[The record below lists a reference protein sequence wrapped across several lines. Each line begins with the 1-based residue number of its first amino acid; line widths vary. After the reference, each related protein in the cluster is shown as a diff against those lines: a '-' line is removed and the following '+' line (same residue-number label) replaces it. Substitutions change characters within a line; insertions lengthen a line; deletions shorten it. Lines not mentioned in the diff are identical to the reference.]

1 MSTAAPAVSPHAASP
16 PTAATGVVD
25 DIGQTPLLRLDSV
38 AADLPETVHLYAKA
52 EHLNPG
58 GSVKDR
64 PALRMIEAGLADGA
78 FHPDQTLIDATSG
91 NTGIAYAM
99 IGAAKGLDVTLALP
113 QNASEER
120 KKVLRAYGAELILT
134 DPMAG
139 TDGAQERVKEIVE
152 AHPDRYFYPDQYN
165 NDANWQA
172 HHDGTGPE
180 ILAQTD
186 GQITHFVAGLGTTGT
201 FTGVTLEKL
210 GLERPVDAVVLVYDG
225 LNYLLDPADVR
236 QFFRRAARLVRP
248 GGLVLFDQS
257 TPANSEDNATGFTDE
272 GTEGDFA
279 YVRESTYDP
288 DTRRHVTTFAVSVD
302 GRSGCER
309 HVQRAYAPGEIRT
322 LLADSPLSVEAAYDG
337 FSTDPVQ
344 DRSHR
349 VHWVTRRVVE
359 EA

>member
-1 MSTAAPAVSPHAASP
+1 MVEPYDMLAAGYDAVMGHVDYESWSAYVHRLLQRHADAEGVEHVVELGGGTGTFALKLHRRGGYRYVLSDASNAMLEQAASKI
-16 PTAATGVVD
+16 D
-25 DIGQTPLLRLDSV
+25 
-38 AADLPETVHLYAKA
+38 
-52 EHLNPG
+52 
-58 GSVKDR
+58 
-64 PALRMIEAGLADGA
+64 EAGA
-78 FHPDQTLIDATSG
+78 PIRC
-91 NTGIAYAM
+91 
-99 IGAAKGLDVTLALP
+99 V
-113 QNASEER
+113 
-120 KKVLRAYGAELILT
+120 
-134 DPMAG
+134 
-139 TDGAQERVKEIVE
+139 
-152 AHPDRYFYPDQYN
+152 
-165 NDANWQA
+165 QA
-172 HHDGTGPE
+172 
-180 ILAQTD
+180 
-186 GQITHFVAGLGTTGT
+186 T
-201 FTGVTLEKL
+201 FTGVTLQRL

-272 GTEGDFA
+272 GAEGDFA

-349 VHWVTRRVVE
+349 VHWVTRRIGE